1 MSTAASIYYRQS
13 SFQRAMRK
21 LLPLAAVALPERL
34 FNRLFRLALGLYR
47 SLIRFFYLRF
57 VLYGALTGDSLRVRK
72 TLLVFRVMP
81 RSLVGW
87 RGLEAT
93 YDVVL
98 NVLSQSIQGAIV
110 ECGVARGG
118 SAALMGVVTEGVL
131 DRALWLFDSYEGLPE
146 PTAADFS
153 GGVSGLHLQP
163 LTKGSCLGT
172 YEGVRELLFAR
183 LHLSPDR
190 VSLVKGWFQDTLKNH
205 AQSIGHVSVLRIDA
219 DWYDSVR
226 CCLEVLYDLVVPGGY
241 VIIDDYGSCF
251 GAQKALDEFLA
262 ARRTSV
268 ALIPDGRGGVHFQ
281 KSPLLLVGS

>member
-21 LLPLAAVALPERL
+21 LLPFAAVALPERL
-34 FNRLFRLALGLYR
+34 FHRLFSLAFGFYR

-57 VLYGALTGDSLRVRK
+57 VLYGALTGDRLRVHK

-98 NVLSQSIQGAIV
+98 NVLSQRIKGAIV

-118 SAALMGVVTEGVL
+118 SAALMGMMTEGAL

-153 GGVSGLHLQP
+153 GGVSGRHLQP

-183 LHLSPDR
+183 LHLSSDR
-190 VSLVKGWFQDTLKNH
+190 VSMVKGWFQDTLKNH
-205 AQSIGHVSVLRIDA
+205 AQSIGRVSLLRIDA

-226 CCLEVLYDLVVPGGY
+226 CCLEALYDLVVPGGF

-268 ALIPDGRGGVHFQ
+268 VLIPDGRGGVHFQ
-281 KSPLLLVGS
+281 KSSVPLIGS